1 MLKSPPV
8 GRGKRKP
15 VPSLRAQRDNKIGDP
30 SKENGLPV
38 FAETRKSK
46 KHGLGEADGRS
57 GKRSK

>member
-30 SKENGLPV
+30 SKENGLLV

-46 KHGLGEADGRS
+46 KHGLGEADG
-57 GKRSK
+57 